1 MLLLPS
7 LGRPAHPGQSHGLVT
22 LLQGPFDPAWEAPR
36 LAQFCGVFLSLPF
49 VKKWFVRARFSGL
62 CLCSFNQ
69 KC

>member
-7 LGRPAHPGQSHGLVT
+7 LGSPAHPGQSHGLVT
-22 LLQGPFDPAWEAPR
+22 LPQGPFHPAGEAPR

-49 VKKWFVRARFSGL
+49 VKKWFVCADFSGM
-62 CLCSFNQ
+62 CLCSLNQ